1 MSQVTLFSGPERRRR
16 WSEDERFQILNE
28 AFAPGSCVAEVSRRY
43 DVSTSLIYAW
53 RRKFRAA
60 LPGPVFAEAMV
71 ADELQPP
78 SPVPGVAIL
87 IELPGGGRVS
97 IAASASP
104 VLTAA
109 ALKALR

>member
-16 WSEDERFQILNE
+16 WSEDERLQILNE

-43 DVSTSLIYAW
+43 DVSTSLIYIW

-71 ADELQPP
+71 ADDLQPP
-78 SPVPGVAIL
+78 S
-87 IELPGGGRVS
+87 
-97 IAASASP
+97 SAPESMRRRLLRNRCQCGMSCMM
-104 VLTAA
+104 VL
-109 ALKALR
+109 LCG

>member
-16 WSEDERFQILNE
+16 WSEDERLQILNE

-43 DVSTSLIYAW
+43 DVSTSLIYTW

-71 ADELQPP
+71 ADEPL
-78 SPVPGVAIL
+78 SSAPGVAIL

>member
-16 WSEDERFQILNE
+16 WSEDERLQILNE

-43 DVSTSLIYAW
+43 DVSTSLIYIW
-53 RRKFRAA
+53 RRKFREA
-60 LPGPVFAEAMV
+60 LPGPFCAEAMV
-71 ADELQPP
+71 ADDLQPP
-78 SPVPGVAIL
+78 SSAPGVAIL

>member
-16 WSEDERFQILNE
+16 WSEDERLQILNE

-60 LPGPVFAEAMV
+60 LSGPVFAEAIV

-78 SPVPGVAIL
+78 SSVPGVAIL
-87 IELPGGGRVS
+87 IELPGGARVS